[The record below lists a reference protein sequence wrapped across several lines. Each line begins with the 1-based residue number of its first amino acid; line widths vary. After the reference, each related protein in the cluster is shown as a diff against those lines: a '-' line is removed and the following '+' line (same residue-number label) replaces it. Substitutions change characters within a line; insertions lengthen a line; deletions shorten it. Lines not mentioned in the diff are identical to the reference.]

1 MTLTAERT
9 TTQSGGSVD
18 RRDADGAGISITLL
32 VLLLGVPSALIFA
45 PLGAAGTPADVLAIL
60 LLGWWAAGR
69 IMHVAP
75 RASHSRPVHITLF
88 IFVVVMLAS
97 YAHGMMRPISTL
109 EISAADR
116 GILALLA
123 WAGMVLGV
131 ADGLRTRAALDRF
144 LRVLVVGGACIAAL
158 GILQFFA
165 GIDLASYIHIPGLV
179 ANHPFGLSGE
189 RSNFRRVTATTLHPI
204 EFGVVLSLILPV
216 ALHFALQSPTR
227 RQRRQAMLCSSLII
241 IALPMTVARS
251 AMVGLGVGLAVIL
264 PTWSSRHRTYALI
277 AAPFFAVGIKL
288 AKPGLLGTIKS
299 LFLHAGQD
307 PSIQNRVGDYTAAGH
322 YISQSPIIG
331 RGFFTFLP
339 EIYRTLD
346 NQYMGTLIESGIL
359 GLAALLSLMIVGISV
374 AATVRKRVRDTAT
387 RSLAQA
393 LLASMAVALVTFFTF
408 DAFAFPM
415 ATGVMFILLGA
426 VGALG
431 GLYLTNP
438 STASSLHTTA
448 DAPPA
453 KRLTGIA
460 IRATAWGLV
469 LLALVSTL
477 TSIRRAPPQ
486 FESLGRV
493 VLAGPAGPNANVFDN
508 SRYLGDFA
516 TVLQRSITGADTRLK
531 FEQAGLDVNYN
542 MAIGIGSLAPGTDI
556 VGSGGVISVNDISSS
571 PALAYA
577 TCNALVTLITADL
590 TNWQNAVSV
599 PADQRIHI
607 QLSFPP
613 QLPGELQDSRKR
625 AEIVSVIVALCIG
638 LGLQRLLSFWLRRAP
653 RAPRRRAL
661 LEPPSP
667 SMAFAADAAGG

>member
-1 MTLTAERT
+1 VTLTAERT
-9 TTQSGGSVD
+9 TIEAGGSVE
-18 RRDADGAGISITLL
+18 RRDSDGAGMSIALV
-32 VLLLGVPSALIFA
+32 VLLLGIPSALIFE
-45 PLGAAGTPADVLAIL
+45 PLGAAGTPADIVAIL
-60 LLGWWAAGR
+60 LLGWWVAAR
-69 IMHVAP
+69 IMHAAP
-75 RASHSRPVHITLF
+75 QASHSRPVHITLF

-97 YAHGMMRPISTL
+97 YAHGMMRPISGSET
-109 EISAADR
+109 SAADR

-165 GIDLASYIHIPGLV
+165 GVDLASYIHIPGLV

-227 RQRRQAMLCSSLII
+227 RQRRQALLCSSLMI

-251 AMVGLGVGLAVIL
+251 AMVGLGMGLAVVL
-264 PTWSSRHRTYALI
+264 PTWSSRHRRYALI
-277 AAPFFAVGIKL
+277 AAPFFAVGIKV
-288 AKPGLLGTIKS
+288 AKPGLLGTIRS

-322 YISQSPIIG
+322 YITQSPIIG

-359 GLAALLSLMIVGISV
+359 GLAALLSLMVVGISV
-374 AATVRKRVRDTAT
+374 AATVRKRVHDTAT

-431 GLYLTNP
+431 GLYLTNSSTVP
-438 STASSLHTTA
+438 SRIAAA
-448 DAPPA
+448 DVAPT
-453 KRLTGIA
+453 KRLTAIA

-477 TSIRRAPPQ
+477 TSVRRTAPQ
-486 FESLGRV
+486 FESLGRM

-516 TVLQRSITGADTRLK
+516 AVLQRSVAGPDTQLK
-531 FEQAGLDVNYN
+531 FKQAGLDDNYN
-542 MAIGIGSLAPGTDI
+542 IAIGTGSLAPGTDI
-556 VGSGGVISVNDISSS
+556 VGTGAVISVNDISSS
-571 PALAYA
+571 PALASA
-577 TCNALVTLITADL
+577 TCNAVLALLTADL
-590 TNWQNAVSV
+590 VNWQNAVAV
-599 PADQRIHI
+599 PVDQRIHI

-613 QLPGELQDSRKR
+613 PAPVELADSRKR
-625 AEIVSVIVALCIG
+625 AEVVSVVVALCVG
-638 LGLQRLLSFWLRRAP
+638 LALQRLIGFWLRRNP
-653 RAPRRRAL
+653 RGRAL
-661 LEPPSP
+661 LEPQYQSVT
-667 SMAFAADAAGG
+667 FAAEPAGG